1 LQFCDKYKTIL
12 SLVITRTINKSP
24 NVESK
29 KKAEQLTKK
38 EQEDNKVNKKVEKVI
53 TNLKKELKN
62 IASDEVI
69 KKFKSFLGEQT
80 KINKDKLKKRTN

>member
-1 LQFCDKYKTIL
+1 MQFCDKYKTIL

-29 KKAEQLTKK
+29 KTEQLTKK
-38 EQEDNKVNKKVEKVI
+38 EQGDNKVNKKVEKVI

>member
-1 LQFCDKYKTIL
+1 MQFCDKYKTIL

-24 NVESK
+24 NVES

-53 TNLKKELKN
+53 TNLKKELK
-62 IASDEVI
+62 ILQVM
-69 KKFKSFLGEQT
+69 
-80 KINKDKLKKRTN
+80 KLLKNLSHF